1 MVCVKLNLH
10 TILIIYVLGYNA
22 TVLAYGQTGS
32 GKTHTMSGSDH
43 SPVEENKEGIIQK
56 VIYDLFEGTISN

>member
-1 MVCVKLNLH
+1 M
-10 TILIIYVLGYNA
+10 
-22 TVLAYGQTGS
+22 AYGQTGS

-56 VIYDLFEGTISN
+56 VIYDLFEGNFFKTE